1 MNATNANDIAARYAR
16 VTAALKQAAPLV
28 HNITNLVVQN
38 DAADA
43 IAAVGGVQMTLHAP
57 AEAAE
62 IAAVADA
69 LTVNVGTPDPAWLE
83 AADTA
88 VRTVMGRGRPW
99 VLDPVAVGFS
109 DYRTEAI
116 HKLLAQGPT
125 VIKSNASETL
135 ALARTGTSGRAGD
148 SRHAVDDAIDAARRI
163 ARQYG
168 CVVAVTGERDLIT
181 DGARTVRL
189 HNGHPMMGR
198 MIGSGCM
205 LSSVLACFLAVADD
219 PFEAALAGLVHFA
232 VAGELAAAR
241 AGGPGTLKPLL
252 IDALYNLDAVDVS
265 ARLKVSELTP

>member
-1 MNATNANDIAARYAR
+1 MNPTNANDIAARYAR
-16 VTAALKQAAPLV
+16 VAAALKQAAPLV

-57 AEAAE
+57 AEVAE

-88 VRTVMGRGRPW
+88 VRTVTRRGRPW
-99 VLDPVAVGFS
+99 VLDPVAVGLS

-116 HKLLAQGPT
+116 HKLLTLGPT

-181 DGARTVRL
+181 DGARVVRL
-189 HNGHPMMGR
+189 HNGDPMMGR

-219 PFEAALAGLVHFA
+219 PFEAALAGLAHFA
-232 VAGELAAAR
+232 VAGEMAAAH

-252 IDALYNLDAVDVS
+252 IDALYKLDAADLS